1 MATESSED
9 QNPNTPS
16 LNPNMNQNEEP
27 PQDLPQPPPSPPKQ
41 QVQETPTAPETL
53 NLEIPD
59 SQDSNPKQQEQ
70 VKEDFYTEM
79 FSPPRHVPSA
89 FCNSFSPSKQQV
101 QETPTA
107 PETLTLE
114 IPNSQNSNP
123 KQQEQVEEDFY
134 TEMFSPPRHVPSAFS
149 VTYTR
154 RGANRKQL
162 KRRALV
168 EKKSSKKLKALKQTL
183 KPVPFSSLKNTLD
196 LSRHESLLKRLG
208 LWDFVHLEFDTN
220 IRTDLIAQLIATYN
234 SNSRCSYVN
243 GVRIGVNRADLARAL
258 NLPSNSTSKKD
269 KGNVNVN
276 VSDGSAETT
285 DLEESMAFVHE
296 IVSNW
301 MLLHDDMS
309 ILPDE
314 VMRVLK
320 YIKEKSFEK
329 VDWPTLI
336 WNMMEK
342 ELLAGPEL
350 RNCYYASHMQ
360 CLIKSQ
366 KKELLLSEEVKEE
379 VGEDGDGDV
388 KMCDG
393 LEDIKGSDL
402 EEHKIELS
410 LGQDNAV
417 ELKASVENNLNE
429 NAGKE
434 EKEFVGEGDVVG
446 VEGNRNEQL
455 LLFDEK
461 KIGFEGD
468 KKEEEE
474 NGQWFSDDKKKV
486 GENELLLRRCTVEGV
501 EEMDREEEEKK
512 GMDCDEV
519 EKKQEV
525 GEGEEEGGDQE
536 DEEEEMEEE
545 EQQEEG
551 GFSPPM
557 RGETLEMVTSANLIQ
572 GMEAVQAPTYRSDV
586 HICDDDLPA
595 DFLSSRVGT
604 HTIPG
609 GSSSHFVNGIK
620 REILHDN
627 DLSHHSIN
635 GGNKRMRISWDNK
648 SSSEFYMYM
657 EQMQHLM
664 EKTRMLYEAKE
675 QACEESNVNQQFFL
689 NELQKREGIIEQL
702 QKARY
707 EVEQKRQE
715 EVYRLER
722 ELFLMG
728 NILEGYRKALKE
740 NRKEFD
746 EYRARCPLPD
756 EPLYKDVPG
765 GEGLVLSVMEL
776 EKQRLKQEEEERMN
790 RLLIENKLK
799 DIEGGWIAKF
809 EAHKDRVQQMCN
821 RLLDLENEV
830 KSLKELLAKR
840 KGSETLEC
848 APNELS
854 VPHLLS
860 AEKGVLYKYAVECA
874 SAAGEKLRS
883 NYQRCSSGYIYAV
896 SNVDQSD
903 LVKTCVEDRCDRT
916 KLT

>member
-1 MATESSED
+1 M
-9 QNPNTPS
+9 
-16 LNPNMNQNEEP
+16 
-27 PQDLPQPPPSPPKQ
+27 
-41 QVQETPTAPETL
+41 
-53 NLEIPD
+53 
-59 SQDSNPKQQEQ
+59 
-70 VKEDFYTEM
+70 
-79 FSPPRHVPSA
+79 
-89 FCNSFSPSKQQV
+89 
-101 QETPTA
+101 
-107 PETLTLE
+107 
-114 IPNSQNSNP
+114 
-123 KQQEQVEEDFY
+123 
-134 TEMFSPPRHVPSAFS
+134 
-149 VTYTR
+149 
-154 RGANRKQL
+154 
-162 KRRALV
+162 
-168 EKKSSKKLKALKQTL
+168 EKKSSKKLEVLKQTL
-183 KPVPFSSLKNTLD
+183 KPIPFSPLKNTLD
-196 LSRHESLLKRLG
+196 FSRHESLLKRLG
-208 LWDFVHLEFDTN
+208 LWDFVHLEFDTI

-276 VSDGSAETT
+276 LSDGSAETT
-285 DLEESMAFVHE
+285 DLHDSMVSVHE

-314 VMRVLK
+314 VMKVLK
-320 YIKEKSFEK
+320 YIKERSFEK
-329 VDWPTLI
+329 VDWPTLM

-342 ELLAGPEL
+342 ELLAEPEL

-366 KKELLLSEEVKEE
+366 KKELLLSEELKEE
-379 VGEDGDGDV
+379 LGEDGDGDV

-393 LEDIKGSDL
+393 LEDVKGSEL

-410 LGQDNAV
+410 LGQDNV
-417 ELKASVENNLNE
+417 VDLKANVENNLNE

-434 EKEFVGEGDVVG
+434 EKEFAGEGDVVG
-446 VEGNRNEQL
+446 FEGNKNEQL
-455 LLFDEK
+455 LFLDEK
-461 KIGFEGD
+461 KFDFEGD
-468 KKEEEE
+468 KKEEE
-474 NGQWFSDDKKKV
+474 NGQWFSDDKNNV
-486 GENELLLRRCTVEGV
+486 GENELLLRRCTVDGV
-501 EEMDREEEEKK
+501 KEMDREEEEKK
-512 GMDCDEV
+512 GMDCDEE

-525 GEGEEEGGDQE
+525 GEGEEEGEDRE

-545 EQQEEG
+545 QEQEEG
-551 GFSPPM
+551 RFSPSM

-572 GMEAVQAPTYRSDV
+572 GMEAAQVPTFRSDV

-604 HTIPG
+604 LTIPG
-609 GSSSHFVNGIK
+609 GSSSHFGNGIK

-635 GGNKRMRISWDNK
+635 GGNKRMRSVGSWDNK
-648 SSSEFYMYM
+648 SSSEFYEYM

-664 EKTRMLYEAKE
+664 AKTRMLYEAKE

-689 NELQKREGIIEQL
+689 NEVQKREGIIEQL
-702 QKARY
+702 QKARF

-740 NRKEFD
+740 TRKEFD
-746 EYRARCPLPD
+746 EYRARCLLPD

-799 DIEGGWIAKF
+799 DIECEWIAKF
-809 EAHKDRVQQMCN
+809 EAHKDKVQQMCN
-821 RLLDLENEV
+821 CLLDLENEV
-830 KSLKELLAKR
+830 KPLKELLAKR
-840 KGSETLEC
+840 KVSETSEC

-854 VPHLLS
+854 
-860 AEKGVLYKYAVECA
+860 G
-874 SAAGEKLRS
+874 
-883 NYQRCSSGYIYAV
+883 Q
-896 SNVDQSD
+896 
-903 LVKTCVEDRCDRT
+903 
-916 KLT
+916 